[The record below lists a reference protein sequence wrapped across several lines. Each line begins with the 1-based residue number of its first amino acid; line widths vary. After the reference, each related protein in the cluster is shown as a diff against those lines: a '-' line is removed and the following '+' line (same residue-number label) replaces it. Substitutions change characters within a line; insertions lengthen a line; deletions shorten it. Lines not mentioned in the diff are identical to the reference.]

1 MKYKFLYILL
11 SINQFFLLAQTIDN
25 DENTFLMLEGDS
37 IPTYGIPLK
46 EVVIFQPLEFESYND
61 LKNYII
67 LRRKTFKVYPYAKLA
82 ADRLI
87 ILNDRLIKITGKRK
101 RKKYIKMLEKFIYKE
116 FENELKKFTRSEGK
130 ILIKLVN
137 RQTGNTAYDLIKE
150 LRTGFKALLY
160 QTTASF
166 FKLSLKEIFDPE
178 KKKEDYFI
186 EDILQRAFA
195 EQYLEEQKSALN
207 YNLDDLFNI
216 WRKK

>member
-87 ILNDRLIKITGKRK
+87 ILNDRFLEIKCH
-101 RKKYIKMLEKFIYKE
+101 
-116 FENELKKFTRSEGK
+116 
-130 ILIKLVN
+130 
-137 RQTGNTAYDLIKE
+137 Q
-150 LRTGFKALLY
+150 
-160 QTTASF
+160 
-166 FKLSLKEIFDPE
+166 
-178 KKKEDYFI
+178 
-186 EDILQRAFA
+186 
-195 EQYLEEQKSALN
+195 
-207 YNLDDLFNI
+207 
-216 WRKK
+216 

>member
-67 LRRKTFKVYPYAKLA
+67 LRRKTFKVYPYAKLS

>member
-166 FKLSLKEIFDPE
+166 FKLSF
-178 KKKEDYFI
+178 
-186 EDILQRAFA
+186 
-195 EQYLEEQKSALN
+195 S
-207 YNLDDLFNI
+207 
-216 WRKK
+216 